1 MDVEVKIHGLEKE
14 QEYVVKEN
22 ILQMDGVQ
30 EVSVHSKLNLVKVSY
45 NQERI
50 SLEEIC
56 EAMEQAGMTIDR

>member
-45 NQERI
+45 NQERV